1 MFIGGF
7 TNNIFMVKFTK
18 GTNPIFFFFFSCRA
32 FIFQPI
38 FSLWFLLKFSLL
50 NMPTYF
56 VCSYFVQDV
65 RGVKMVAT
73 PNILYFY
80 FNSKDKNPYEISYL
94 QFANRFDLS
103 LIVSER
109 NINRDT
115 NFKSKLY
122 AVFPLN
128 SFKKVNNQLFLYLLL
143 FHI

>member
-1 MFIGGF
+1 
-7 TNNIFMVKFTK
+7 
-18 GTNPIFFFFFSCRA
+18 
-32 FIFQPI
+32 
-38 FSLWFLLKFSLL
+38 
-50 NMPTYF
+50 MPTYF
-56 VCSYFVQDV
+56 VCSYFVQDI

-80 FNSKDKNPYEISYL
+80 FKSKDKNPYEISYL

-103 LIVSER
+103 LIVSKR

-128 SFKKVNNQLFLYLLL
+128 SFKKVNNQLFFVSLIVS
-143 FHI
+143 HIVINAEIFKIYFRSDFDRIVSLDFFLHQFSTYSCGFREQSIKQTHPK